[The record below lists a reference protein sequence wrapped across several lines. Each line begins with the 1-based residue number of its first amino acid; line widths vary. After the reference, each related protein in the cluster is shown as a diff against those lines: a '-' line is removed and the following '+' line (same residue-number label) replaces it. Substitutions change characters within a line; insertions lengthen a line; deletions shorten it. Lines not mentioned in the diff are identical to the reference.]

1 MKALKKI
8 LLAIGVLLGI
18 LIVISFFLPSK
29 LHIEKSIEINAPAAA
44 VFEQFNTLQ
53 NWEQWS
59 PWIKMDP
66 QSEREYFGSGSG
78 VGSGYTWKGEKTGE
92 GKLTI
97 SESNPYTSIVTE
109 LEMRGQKVNPGF
121 NFEESESK
129 TKVTWYFDSDAGWNP
144 FGRYMNLMVKG
155 MLGHQFEQGL
165 NDVKQIVESMPAPET
180 SEPIVIEEV
189 NSDPVFYLS
198 IRDTANIETIGI
210 KLGQGY
216 GMIQQEITKQKLQ
229 MAGAPFAIYYSDSE
243 TEFDLDIALT
253 TDKPGKDAGKIKAGI
268 LPAGKHVVAHFF
280 GAYEKTPEAHQAIS
294 RYIHKNELKVSGPPR
309 EHYITDPMAEPDTAK
324 WQTDVY
330 YPIE

>member
-8 LLAIGVLLGI
+8 LLAIGLLLAV
-18 LIVISFFLPSK
+18 LIVISFFLPSR
-29 LHIEKSIEINAPAAA
+29 LHIEKSVEINAPADI

-59 PWIKMDP
+59 PWVKMDP
-66 QSEREYFGSGSG
+66 QSKREYFGSGAG

-97 SESNPYTSIVTE
+97 TESNPYTSIVTE
-109 LEMRGQKVNPGF
+109 LEMRGEKVYPGF
-121 NFEESESK
+121 NFEESGGK

-165 NDVKQIVESMPAPET
+165 NDVKQIVESMPVPEEG
-180 SEPIVIEEV
+180 EPIVIEEV
-189 NSDPVFYLS
+189 ITDSTFYLS
-198 IRDTANIETIGI
+198 IRDTANIESIGM

-216 GMIQQEITKQKLQ
+216 GLLQQEITKQKLQ

-243 TEFDLDIALT
+243 TEFDMDIALA
-253 TDKPGKDAGKIKAGI
+253 TDKPGKDAGRIKAGI
-268 LPAGKHVVAHFF
+268 LPAGKHIVAHYF
-280 GAYEKTPEAHQAIS
+280 GAYEETPVAHRAIIS
-294 RYIHKNELKVSGPPR
+294 YIQKNGLSVNGPPR

-324 WQTDVY
+324 WQTDIY
-330 YPIE
+330 YPVK